1 MKKIFIYL
9 FIFCVIITTSF
20 LYSCKKDTDCKAV
33 ITVRYL
39 SNEDIVPGATV
50 RIEKYDN
57 KISGTSDAH
66 GEFRHTYD
74 LEAIL
79 DVIASIDS
87 SGIPMG
93 GTAVIRLKPGETVN
107 QVVYIQ

>member
-1 MKKIFIYL
+1 MKKIFNYFFL
-9 FIFCVIITTSF
+9 FFIIISTSF
-20 LYSCKKDTDCKAV
+20 LYSCNKDTDCKAV

-39 SNEDIVPGATV
+39 SNKDIVPGATV

-57 KISGTSDAH
+57 KVSGSADAH

-87 SGIPMG
+87 SGVPMG
-93 GTAVIRLKPGETVN
+93 GTSVIRLKSGETVN
-107 QVVYIQ
+107 QVVYIE